1 MIRDDDARGRC
12 RAEVARLASTVKSS
26 ARGLNYGDATEAPSS
41 GSGVQSPRPAKKC
54 PCEHARHP
62 PLRARMVAAVTG
74 FPARRFSRPHRGPAP
89 SRRWRS
95 GTLARAARTRPA
107 GMPSAGTLR
116 KAFAMRTKS
125 PVRTTPP
132 GLADNLWTG
141 APGRGSASPS
151 RTAEAGTRRK
161 ASRAAARLTSRPS
174 GTGVVEAHTS
184 VPRSSEP
191 VGDHGQVP
199 LERHSGRP
207 RPICA
212 LISAR
217 QCHSRLFAVHFRVR
231 VLPLIRRQGTS
242 SESTVPRAES
252 CSRAGNDA
260 IGGS

>member
-1 MIRDDDARGRC
+1 
-12 RAEVARLASTVKSS
+12 
-26 ARGLNYGDATEAPSS
+26 
-41 GSGVQSPRPAKKC
+41 
-54 PCEHARHP
+54 
-62 PLRARMVAAVTG
+62 MVAAPHHPAGPRIHIQHVTACLVHKRVAQVG
-74 FPARRFSRPHRGPAP
+74 GGSHRDLTAKVRSPSSLRGTWSLRIALNPIVVPSVAVTMRGP
-89 SRRWRS
+89 
-95 GTLARAARTRPA
+95 LRP
-107 GMPSAGTLR
+107 
-116 KAFAMRTKS
+116 
-125 PVRTTPP
+125 
-132 GLADNLWTG
+132 DQNC
-141 APGRGSASPS
+141 
-151 RTAEAGTRRK
+151 RTAEAGMRRK

-217 QCHSRLFAVHFRVR
+217 QCHLKQFAVHFRVR